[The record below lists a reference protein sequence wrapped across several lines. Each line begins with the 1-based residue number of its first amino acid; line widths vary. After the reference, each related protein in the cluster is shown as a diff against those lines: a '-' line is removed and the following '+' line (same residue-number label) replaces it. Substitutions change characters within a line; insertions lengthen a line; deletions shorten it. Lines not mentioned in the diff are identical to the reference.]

1 MAACER
7 GEDAGR
13 SAVRGAA
20 REVAPETAVC
30 PVELDY
36 LYSTVDRL
44 YYEVAHN
51 CGLSTSAF
59 WMLYEL
65 HRANSAVSI
74 KKLNISWSFSK
85 QTINSALKTLE
96 GKGLIAYAY
105 LEGSRKNKSVS
116 LTEAGLAFARRYIQ
130 PAIAAEGRAFFGLTE
145 DERAAMLTT
154 ISKYATALSA
164 EFDRAR
170 AEVAAGASVGNEVPA
185 DVDAP
190 VGDAPATGGAPAAGQ
205 RAGSVA
211 SVGSGALPRGGA
223 LGAEAPAG
231 DAPTAYGAPATDTS
245 AGRAVPADAART
257 GAQADAHKLEQGL
270 MQGEEGRV

>member
-1 MAACER
+1 MAACEQ
-7 GEDAGR
+7 GEDAE
-13 SAVRGAA
+13 RGTARGTA
-20 REVAPETAVC
+20 REVVPETAVC

-65 HRANSAVSI
+65 YRADSAVSI
-74 KKLNISWSFSK
+74 KKLNVSWSFSK

-116 LTEAGLAFARRYIQ
+116 LTDAGRAFAQRYIQ
-130 PAIAAEGRAFFGLTE
+130 PAIAAEGRAFFGLAA
-145 DERAAMLTT
+145 DEREAMLAT

-170 AEVAAGASVGNEVPA
+170 AEVAAGASVGNK
-185 DVDAP
+185 AP
-190 VGDAPATGGAPAAGQ
+190 SD
-205 RAGSVA
+205 
-211 SVGSGALPRGGA
+211 
-223 LGAEAPAG
+223 AEAPAG
-231 DAPTAYGAPATDTS
+231 ETPAAGIAPAGDASAADGAPATDTS
-245 AGRAVPADAART
+245 VGRAMPGDAAR
-257 GAQADAHKLEQGL
+257 ASARADACEDTQSV

>member
-1 MAACER
+1 MATCEQGKDAER
-7 GEDAGR
+7 G
-13 SAVRGAA
+13 AVREAA

-65 HRANSAVSI
+65 HRADSAVSI
-74 KKLNISWSFSK
+74 KKLNVSWSFSK
-85 QTINSALKTLE
+85 QTINSALKTLK

-116 LTEAGLAFARRYIQ
+116 LTDAGRAFAQRYIQ
-130 PAIAAEGRAFFGLTE
+130 PAIASEGRAFFGLAA
-145 DERAAMLTT
+145 DEREAMLTT

-170 AEVAAGASVGNEVPA
+170 AEVAAGASVGDEAVAADGASAGRAVPA
-185 DVDAP
+185 
-190 VGDAPATGGAPAAGQ
+190 
-205 RAGSVA
+205 
-211 SVGSGALPRGGA
+211 
-223 LGAEAPAG
+223 GAEAPAAG
-231 DAPTAYGAPATDTS
+231 GAPSADTS
-245 AGRAVPADAART
+245 AGRAVPVDAAQMGARAEVAA
-257 GAQADAHKLEQGL
+257 GAQSV